1 LCLLRELRICQH
13 WGMRRPSLF
22 VVSLAGLLVGGL
34 GLASC
39 GPTTSTSE
47 TKAAREEQGLART
60 FTESATRNDVPRD
73 LLVAIAQIEGGL
85 DMPATREIDPE
96 NAVPVAG
103 PLQLRRGKL
112 DTLARGAAL
121 MGVTEL
127 ELRRDTALGL
137 EAGARVLRELGDR
150 TGARVD
156 DLASWSAAIEEMSGY
171 ADAYHRRVYARRVLE
186 LLGKGGTFLAR
197 DAETIAIT
205 SHLVDLDRAVPKL
218 DAPMKGAADYADADW
233 FPTSCTD
240 KCTPGRGGNT
250 IQYVVIHDTEG
261 GWDASVA
268 TLQNDP
274 GKSVQ
279 YIVGT
284 DGRVGQFI
292 HESDTAWHAGNFWYN
307 QRSVGI
313 EHVGYWTKPYP
324 EALYASSAK
333 LVAYLTDKYKVA
345 KDRAHIIGH
354 DQIPNGTKISESAAP
369 CNESPASCEAAGS
382 NYGGSG
388 HHTDPGDFEWC
399 LYMPRFGGTCK
410 CNDIWELWNCSSDKT
425 KAFRCVSGKIEIATC
440 DGPGGCEVMPLG
452 TADVCHE
459 APPVTDAAPP
469 KSDAAVDTGS
479 TSSDSGA
486 KSDSAV
492 TSTHDGATDDA
503 GTPGGDGDTGGD
515 GGGCGVSR
523 ERSNAGT
530 GLGALAAIG
539 VALALTVRR
548 RR

>member
-1 LCLLRELRICQH
+1 
-13 WGMRRPSLF
+13 MRRAPHLTVVTRRTVAA
-22 VVSLAGLLVGGL
+22 VVSVLGLL
-34 GLASC
+34 AAC
-39 GPTTSTSE
+39 GPAATTTSE
-47 TKAAREEQGLART
+47 TKGAREEQGLARA
-60 FTESATRNDVPRD
+60 FTESATRNAVPRD
-73 LLVAIAQIEGGL
+73 LLVAIAQVEGGL
-85 DMPATREIDPE
+85 DMPATRDVEPE

-121 MGVTEL
+121 MGVSEL
-127 ELRRDTALGL
+127 ALRRDTALGL
-137 EAGARVLRELGDR
+137 EAAARVLAEIGAR
-150 TGARVD
+150 TGARAD
-156 DLASWSAAIEEMSGY
+156 ELSSWRDALEEMSGY
-171 ADAYHRRVYARRVLE
+171 ADAHHRRAYARRVL
-186 LLGKGGTFLAR
+186 LVLGEGGLFLAR
-197 DAETIAIT
+197 DAERLAVGSHAI
-205 SHLVDLDRAVPKL
+205 DLELAAPVIDT
-218 DAPMKGAADYADADW
+218 PMKGAADYGPADW

-240 KCTPGRGGNT
+240 MCTPGRGGNT
-250 IQYVVIHDTEG
+250 VQYVVIHDTEG

-279 YIVGT
+279 YIVGI

-324 EALYASSAK
+324 EPLYDASAK
-333 LVAYLTDKYKVA
+333 LVAYLTDKYKVG

-354 DQIPNGTKISESAAP
+354 DQIPNGTKIGESDAP
-369 CNESPASCEAAGS
+369 CSSAPATCEAAGS

-425 KAFRCVSGKIEIATC
+425 RAFRCVGGKVEIATC
-440 DGPGGCEVMPLG
+440 DGPGACEAMPLG

-459 APPVTDAAPP
+459 ASAVTDSGPPKGDAAP
-469 KSDAAVDTGS
+469 DTSSGA
-479 TSSDSGA
+479 SDSGG
-486 KSDSAV
+486 KTDSGT
-492 TSTHDGATDDA
+492 TSSADA
-503 GTPGGDGDTGGD
+503 GNVDSGGDSEVAPSEGDPGGS
-515 GGGCGVSR
+515 GGCSTSGGNTRTAAWGAIVF
-523 ERSNAGT
+523 
-530 GLGALAAIG
+530 GL
-539 VALALTVRR
+539 VLALRR
-548 RR
+548 RARDA